1 MVMRSL
7 HDLAEY
13 DVVRSWFDTFTESEK
28 EALLAAR
35 KLHKEQ
41 VIFLHEWAHTLGL
54 IHVKREAGIMSPA
67 YDASMSGFDETELR
81 YIDAALGR
89 RSDELRAIV
98 ESSPDA
104 DWDPRDRRQLLGW
117 LQQLTAPRTA
127 STQPMAPPPPMPTTT
142 QPPQGESKG
151 RARARA
157 GEAAR
162 AEIAA
167 NEGKPLADA
176 DRAALA
182 EALALGRAGKH
193 DDAWQR
199 LAAIEGKH
207 PRNAEVKLA
216 ACELTARHPSGAAR
230 ATLTEVACHAAAEL
244 APSDPRPYLW
254 LADLYLGAGDTA
266 RAQPSLARAAE
277 LLGNAVATAAV
288 ARRAKALRLHP
299 VELER
304 CEEALH
310 GDAVEPARSAC
321 HIVLAGGSAH
331 ATLPELRAA
340 WNDAFGGPRL

>member
-1 MVMRSL
+1 
-7 HDLAEY
+7 
-13 DVVRSWFDTFTESEK
+13 
-28 EALLAAR
+28 
-35 KLHKEQ
+35 
-41 VIFLHEWAHTLGL
+41 
-54 IHVKREAGIMSPA
+54 
-67 YDASMSGFDETELR
+67 MSGFDETELR

-98 ESSPDA
+98 ESSPDG

-176 DRAALA
+176 DCAALA

-244 APSDPRPYLW
+244 APSDPRPTCGSPICTSA
-254 LADLYLGAGDTA
+254 LATPPA
-266 RAQPSLARAAE
+266 RNRRSRAPPSSSATPSPPPPSRAAPRRC
-277 LLGNAVATAAV
+277 ACTPSSSSAAK
-288 ARRAKALRLHP
+288 RR
-299 VELER
+299 
-304 CEEALH
+304 CT
-310 GDAVEPARSAC
+310 GTRSSPRVPLVTSC
-321 HIVLAGGSAH
+321 SPGGSAH